1 MSKIKFG
8 IGVEG
13 VRFLIILTKLFERQ
27 SSLMDFGSEGIW
39 RKSGLLKMI
48 LRYFSV
54 RCKLS
59 SCTESKL
66 KFIYLFEMKYTGRE
80 GVKN

>member
-39 RKSGLLKMI
+39 RKFGFLKMI
-48 LRYFSV
+48 LRCFSV

-59 SCTESKL
+59 SCTESKEL
-66 KFIYLFEMKYTGRE
+66 KLNYLFEI
-80 GVKN
+80 